1 MSFML
6 TYRLEGDPKGKGR
19 PRFRSTGKF
28 VQTYTDAKTRDYE
41 DQIRIAARN
50 AMGNA
55 EILEGPIRF
64 MLVAAYPIPKS
75 MPKDARLKAING
87 DLRPTKKPDLDNA
100 IKVHMDALNGIIYKD
115 DSQITKISASK
126 IYSEFPMV
134 EVIIMEDLV

>member
-1 MSFML
+1 ML

-41 DQIRIAARN
+41 EQIRIAARN

-64 MLVAAYPIPKS
+64 MLVAAFPIPKS
-75 MPKDARLKAING
+75 MSKDDRRRAIEG
-87 DLRPTKKPDLDNA
+87 DLRPMKRLDLDNVLKA
-100 IKVHMDALNGIIYKD
+100 HMDALNGIVYRD
-115 DSQITKISASK
+115 DCQVTRISASK
-126 IYSEFPMV
+126 IYSEHPLV
-134 EVIIMEDLV
+134 EVFVMEDLR